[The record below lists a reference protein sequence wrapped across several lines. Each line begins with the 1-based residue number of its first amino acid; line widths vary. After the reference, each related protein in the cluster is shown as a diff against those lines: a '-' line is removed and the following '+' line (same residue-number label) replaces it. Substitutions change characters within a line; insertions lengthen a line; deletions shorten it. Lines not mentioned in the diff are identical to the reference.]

1 MDRRSSSRLLAASA
15 LIVLFACPVMAQ
27 TPAPAASAP
36 AKGPAEVVAG
46 LYDIVGSPGG
56 GKTPDW
62 DAVRALFIKEAV
74 VVLRT
79 SRTATTVFSLEGF
92 IQDFVDFYEKPFR
105 RGDQT
110 FYPKQAGFTEK
121 VVKLKAWEF
130 WDMAQ
135 VLVLYEAHIT
145 NDPTPPQRGID
156 NWLLSRRDGRWII
169 VAVTNDIV
177 TKDHPV
183 PPELDPGK

>member
-1 MDRRSSSRLLAASA
+1 MDRRSLSILLPAAGLTLLLVGS
-15 LIVLFACPVMAQ
+15 VPAQ
-27 TPAPAASAP
+27 TSAPAAAVP

-92 IQDFVDFYEKPFR
+92 IKDFVDFYEKPFR

-145 NDPTPPQRGID
+145 NDPTPPQRGLD
-156 NWLLSRRDGRWII
+156 NWLLNRRDGRWVI
-169 VAVTNDIV
+169 VAVTNDLV

-183 PPELDPGK
+183 PPELADIK